1 MEIAPMGLFET
12 EETDQFTF
20 EPFASHAFYAEINR
34 SLVQRALAP
43 LAIRPADA
51 TLTIVDLACG
61 TGAITRLIAEEMAHQ
76 GHQQARIIGVD
87 PSAEALRLARES
99 MEEIGAKADFIKGE
113 AIDLATIVQDADAA
127 FLCNAIHLL
136 PDKLSTFQQ
145 MATILAPGG
154 ILACNSA
161 FYDGTNPE
169 ETTRFSRLWIRRAV
183 GLLRK
188 EHPEVHLS
196 REAKPIAMQ
205 WLTPEEYVSLL
216 KLSGFGRVDMNQE
229 KVTLSL
235 DGLRDLGHYWLFI
248 EGALPGAPLAI
259 GAAALGTAVYQA
271 AQELGMA
278 TVPRL
283 WLQIVAI
290 KG

>member
-1 MEIAPMGLFET
+1 MGLFET

-20 EPFASHAFYAEINR
+20 EPFAAHPFYTEINR

-43 LAIRPADA
+43 FELRPADA
-51 TLTIVDLACG
+51 TLTIVDIACG
-61 TGAITRLIAEEMAHQ
+61 TGAITRLIAEEMARQ
-76 GHQQARIIGVD
+76 GHQRTHIIGVD
-87 PSAEALRLARES
+87 PSAEALRLAHES
-99 MEEIGAKADFIKGE
+99 MEEMGAKADFIKGE
-113 AIDLATIVQDADAA
+113 ATDLATIVQDADAA
-127 FLCNAIHLL
+127 FLCNAIHLF
-136 PDKLSTFQQ
+136 PDKLSAFQQ
-145 MATILAPGG
+145 LAAILAPGG

-161 FYDGTNPE
+161 FYNGTNPE

-183 GLLRK
+183 GWLRK

-216 KLSGFGRVDMNQE
+216 KLGGFGRVDLNQD
-229 KVTLSL
+229 KGMMSL

-259 GAAALGTAVYQA
+259 GAAALGVAVYQA
-271 AQELGMA
+271 AQELDMT

-283 WLQIVAI
+283 WLQIVAV